1 MSRASDRSGPVT
13 VWEGTASGTRAGREL
28 LATEGTRT
36 DAAARVPA
44 GTAGGVA
51 RGDTVTGT
59 GRPGVVLVGIDDTP
73 EARLVA
79 DWAAAEAQ
87 RRAGALQITH
97 AVGRGTDRAYGET
110 GVGLTDQ
117 ALVTALSV
125 LDDARERLGTAAG
138 VPIDT
143 HLARDDPAAAL
154 LAAAADADLVVVGVR
169 GQGGPAGLLGSVSLK
184 VAAHAERP
192 VVVVRGD
199 TGKAAGRDIVVG
211 VRDERDEQAVR
222 FALTEAELHGV
233 DLRLV
238 HAWVP
243 SAGVGPGVLRA
254 GHAEEERDAHA
265 QLLTHAARP
274 VAEHPAVRLDT
285 ELTVES
291 PAAAL
296 VRASAGAGLL
306 VLPRHPVEG
315 RLGLPLGTVA
325 HTVLHHAHC
334 PVAVVPVT

>member
-1 MSRASDRSGPVT
+1 M
-13 VWEGTASGTRAGREL
+13 
-28 LATEGTRT
+28 
-36 DAAARVPA
+36 
-44 GTAGGVA
+44 
-51 RGDTVTGT
+51 TGT

-79 DWAAAEAQ
+79 DWAATEAQ
-87 RRAGALQITH
+87 RRGSALQITH

-117 ALVTALSV
+117 ALVTALAV
-125 LDDARERLGTAAG
+125 LDDARERLGTATAG

-154 LAAAADADLVVVGVR
+154 LAAAADADLVVVGDR
-169 GQGGPAGLLGSVSLK
+169 GRGGLAGLLGSVSLK

-199 TGKAAGRDIVVG
+199 TGKAVGRDVVVG
-211 VRDERDEQAVR
+211 VRDERDEEAVR
-222 FALTEAELHGV
+222 FALTEAESHGV
-233 DLRLV
+233 GLRLV
-238 HAWVP
+238 HAWTP
-243 SAGVGPGVLRA
+243 PAGAGLRLPRA
-254 GHAEEERDAHA
+254 GHADGERDAHA
-265 QLLTHAARP
+265 RLLNHVARP
-274 VAEHPAVRLDT
+274 VAEHPKVRLDT
-285 ELTVES
+285 ELTVDS
-291 PAAAL
+291 PATAL
-296 VRASAGAGLL
+296 VQASAGAGLL

-315 RLGLPLGTVA
+315 RLGLPLGTVV